1 MKEKTVFIITIW
13 DNKDGFSIPFTNYLQ
28 EISLFP

>member
-1 MKEKTVFIITIW
+1 MKEKTVFIIPNG
-13 DNKDGFSIPFTNYLQ
+13 DNKDGFSVPFTNYLQ

>member
-1 MKEKTVFIITIW
+1 MKEKTVFIITIR
-13 DNKDGFSIPFTNYLQ
+13 DNKDVFFVPFTNYLQ

>member
-1 MKEKTVFIITIW
+1 MKEKTVFIITIR
-13 DNKDGFSIPFTNYLQ
+13 DNKDGFPVPFTNYLQ